1 MNKLFGLIGALL
13 LVFASIPGIA
23 FATEPGYRI
32 DHVEV
37 NDVPVNANNIVKIE
51 RGETAVIEVLLLGL
65 NGTFTDVRVEAEI
78 FGYERGTIEDVSD
91 IFTIEPG
98 VTYRTVLRLE
108 IPEDLE
114 PSSED
119 YSLRIRV
126 SDRDN
131 SISERFT
138 LRVKEVRHFV
148 NILDVIFNPGLDV
161 EAGSNLFSIVRL
173 ENLGEKKEE
182 DIKVTMSIPELGL
195 SNSAFVDEL
204 ISQRAEDN
212 NPSDDDEEDS
222 ASTDELLLRIPKN
235 AKGEYD
241 LKITVDYNRGN
252 TVEEAT
258 YKLLVTPAEVVK
270 TPTDGEPA
278 EVSTVVSIDTTRQN
292 IEQGQGAVFKF
303 MFANLGDATKTYS
316 LDVTG
321 VDKFGTYRVDPQAV
335 TVAKDQTGDLA
346 LFVAADEDA
355 QPGMK
360 TFSVKVMEGAK
371 VIKQVSLTADVTE
384 GKTAVDPWSN
394 VRTGLEVG
402 FFILLIIL
410 VILGLVIAAR
420 RIGRKDDLEEP
431 SNTQSYY

>member
-195 SNSAFVDEL
+195 SNSVFVDEL
-204 ISQRAEDN
+204 VPFEDTTRN
-212 NPSDDDEEDS
+212 HDDDEEDS

-252 TVEEAT
+252 TVEEGT
-258 YKLLVTPAEVVK
+258 YKLLIKPIEVVK
-270 TPTDGEPA
+270 TPIDGEPT

-292 IEQGQGAVFKF
+292 IEQGKGAVFKF

-316 LDVTG
+316 LDVSG

-355 QPGMK
+355 QTGMK

-384 GKTAVDPWSN
+384 GKTAADPWSN

>member
-138 LRVKEVRHFV
+138 LRVKELRHFV

-195 SNSAFVDEL
+195 SNSVFVDEL
-204 ISQRAEDN
+204 VPFEDTTRN
-212 NPSDDDEEDS
+212 HDDDEEDS